1 MKMEPV
7 KVRYTPES
15 LRPDALARPATL
27 KLDPAIVQKIK
38 EKVPIFNG
46 MSAERLL
53 RTLAMAEHH
62 PVPAGSVVFNEGD
75 MGDSFYVVIA
85 GEVVVEKSG
94 GARAVELARLGAG
107 SCFGEMGLVGNR
119 LRSATVRA
127 LDDVVTL
134 CFHRKHVDAH
144 IETGFLIYRNIARI
158 LANRLDDSSEMLAHL
173 VRRKSER

>member
-1 MKMEPV
+1 MEPRL
-7 KVRYTPES
+7 VRYTPES
-15 LRPDALARPATL
+15 LRDAAQRPAAL

-38 EKVPIFNG
+38 EKVPIFSG

-53 RTLAMAEHH
+53 STLAMAEHH

-85 GEVVVEKSG
+85 GEVVVQKAG
-94 GARAVELARLGAG
+94 GKQPVELARLGPG

-134 CFHRKHVDAH
+134 CFHREHVDAN
-144 IETGFLIYRNIARI
+144 IETAFVVYRNIARI
-158 LANRLDDSSEMLAHL
+158 LANRLDDSSEMLANL
-173 VRRKSER
+173 VRRKAQG